1 MDRHQML
8 ENLAEVPLWDVCI
21 IGGGATGLG
30 TALQAAASGMKTL
43 LLEQND
49 FAKGTSSRSTKLIHG
64 GVRYLQQGNVKLVRE
79 ALEERG
85 LLLQNAP
92 HLVHNQQFVIPSYHW
107 WERPFYGIGLKLY
120 DLLAGK
126 LGLGDSAFLSSKE
139 TLQHLPT
146 IVSNGLRGGV
156 LYHDG
161 QFDDARLAI
170 SIAQTAAERGAT
182 LLNHFPV
189 TSLLKTDR
197 KITGVRATDAL
208 SGKSYTFRSKVVIN
222 ATGVF
227 VDAIMR
233 MDRPK
238 HRSIVRPSQGVHLV
252 VDRKFLPTDCAILV
266 PRTDD
271 SRVLFAV
278 PWHNRVILG
287 TTDTAVKEPEL
298 DPKPLEL
305 EIDLILRNLGQY
317 LHQVPDRKDIKSVF
331 AGLRPLV
338 KSSAKTTAALSRGHV
353 ILKSTSGLFTVT
365 GGKWTTY
372 RKMAEDVIKRVSRKG
387 RLDQSLFDTRQ
398 LKLHGHD
405 LPVQSFHIEGMT
417 DAELSERVRHAVTHE
432 MCQTVEDFL
441 ARRTRQL
448 LLDASVALDK
458 APQIAEIM
466 AVMLGKD
473 ETWIASEIER
483 FNRIAMQ
490 HLPTFNPELS

>member
-1 MDRHQML
+1 M
-8 ENLAEVPLWDVCI
+8 
-21 IGGGATGLG
+21 
-30 TALQAAASGMKTL
+30 
-43 LLEQND
+43 
-49 FAKGTSSRSTKLIHG
+49 
-64 GVRYLQQGNVKLVRE
+64 
-79 ALEERG
+79 
-85 LLLQNAP
+85 
-92 HLVHNQQFVIPSYHW
+92 
-107 WERPFYGIGLKLY
+107 
-120 DLLAGK
+120 
-126 LGLGDSAFLSSKE
+126 
-139 TLQHLPT
+139 
-146 IVSNGLRGGV
+146 
-156 LYHDG
+156 
-161 QFDDARLAI
+161 
-170 SIAQTAAERGAT
+170 
-182 LLNHFPV
+182 
-189 TSLLKTDR
+189 
-197 KITGVRATDAL
+197 
-208 SGKSYTFRSKVVIN
+208 
-222 ATGVF
+222 
-227 VDAIMR
+227 
-233 MDRPK
+233 
-238 HRSIVRPSQGVHLV
+238 V